1 MSERTSWTIYE
12 SPFGRL
18 ALEAGPRGLR
28 GLHFPGGS
36 GHLDERDRQPAAEA
50 AGVLADAATQL
61 AEYFAR
67 ECSAFELE
75 LDLGGTPF
83 QRGVWEQLAQIPY
96 GSTISYTELAR
107 RAGRPD
113 RARAAGAA
121 VGRIPVPIVVPC
133 HRVVASN
140 GALTGYRGGLELK
153 RALLELEARS
163 DQAGTDVP
171 ASARPQRPGTPVSAT
186 WPSSAGT
193 WGSLRSPAG
202 VGARPSIVVSA
213 SSGAAAAQACGAE
226 AVG

>member
-12 SPFGRL
+12 SPFGPL

-36 GHLDERDRQPAAEA
+36 GHLDERDRLPAAEA

-67 ECSAFELE
+67 ERSAFELE

-83 QRGVWEQLAQIPY
+83 QR
-96 GSTISYTELAR
+96 
-107 RAGRPD
+107 
-113 RARAAGAA
+113 
-121 VGRIPVPIVVPC
+121 
-133 HRVVASN
+133 
-140 GALTGYRGGLELK
+140 
-153 RALLELEARS
+153 
-163 DQAGTDVP
+163 DQAATDVP